1 MDSRSPVRLPSAAGT
16 EDTKVFVEV
25 FQPWSNMIVRLK
37 IPDTITKSMIEM
49 TDEIMDDKN
58 AESAGKKL
66 AGQIDSELV
75 ISFLDTDVLDKKNS
89 DFILSCVQRYVTDS
103 LNQAYGW
110 DKAQANIVKK
120 DDIFTKFES
129 MWVVSQKDNEYN
141 PLHLHGTGCVSG
153 VLYLKIPEYLPDR
166 KKKTSKT
173 RSRTTDG
180 ALEFVNNAC
189 LDGRFASG
197 ICSFNPEPGELYLF
211 TGYQPHQVYPFR
223 SVDGKGERRSVSF
236 NADYITKEKL
246 EEMRKKEASGKNE

>member
-1 MDSRSPVRLPSAAGT
+1 MNVLWLTSP
-16 EDTKVFVEV
+16 F
-25 FQPWSNMIVRLK
+25 
-37 IPDTITKSMIEM
+37 
-49 TDEIMDDKN
+49 
-58 AESAGKKL
+58 
-66 AGQIDSELV
+66 
-75 ISFLDTDVLDKKNS
+75 
-89 DFILSCVQRYVTDS
+89 
-103 LNQAYGW
+103 
-110 DKAQANIVKK
+110 KK

>member
-1 MDSRSPVRLPSAAGT
+1 MIEQEIPLGFSQWSEVTARCSASNGGGVMEKTILGLLLGVSLCFGSIQEVIAANKYTSPV
-16 EDTKVFVEV
+16 
-25 FQPWSNMIVRLK
+25 K
-37 IPDTITKSMIEM
+37 ITGAFGL
-49 TDEIMDDKN
+49 N
-58 AESAGKKL
+58 LYKKL
-66 AGQIDSELV
+66 DP
-75 ISFLDTDVLDKKNS
+75 
-89 DFILSCVQRYVTDS
+89 
-103 LNQAYGW
+103 
-110 DKAQANIVKK
+110 NIVKK